1 MFLSNNNRYVI
12 TGIGLNDSL
21 GLNPKESFFNMLES
35 YNQTKDNII
44 INNKQMS
51 CLLEKKNISND
62 IDGYSAKNIRR
73 LTECN
78 INIMRVVEHAIKDSN
93 INFNNDKNVPVIF
106 SVTTK
111 VLALQ
116 YLEYIKNNSK
126 INPYISLNF
135 NPDFI
140 SSYIQ
145 ARYNLHGHSS
155 SQTAACSTGL
165 YNLDYAIR
173 LMDDEGYNSA
183 IVGTS
188 GVGCNPTDMSWFDDF
203 GVMTTLGISRPFDKN
218 RDGFMM
224 GNGHSCIIIE
234 KYKYAKA
241 RGAKIY
247 AEIVGFGIAND
258 GLNLTSP
265 DNEMT
270 GAKIALSK
278 CLKTFNGDNID
289 YINAHATSTLI
300 GDEIEARLM
309 ENNFPGTIINSNKGH
324 IGHTIYSSNLSE
336 IIYTI
341 MSMKHSVIPHTLN
354 LNDPLDANLDF
365 VMHKPREK
373 KIKYALKNAVGFGG
387 RNGFILLKN
396 MML

>member
-1 MFLSNNNRYVI
+1 MLLSSGNRYVI
-12 TGIGLNDSL
+12 TGLGLNDSL
-21 GLNPKESFFNMLES
+21 GFTPKESFFNMLGPN
-35 YNQTKDNII
+35 NQVIDNIVV
-44 INNKQMS
+44 NNKPLPV
-51 CLLEKKNISND
+51 LLEKKNISND
-62 IDGYSAKNIRR
+62 IDGYLAKDIRR
-73 LTECN
+73 LTDN
-78 INIMRVVEHAIKDSN
+78 TIGIMRVVEHAIKDAN
-93 INFNNDKNVPVIF
+93 INYERDKNVPVIF
-106 SVTTK
+106 SVTAR
-111 VLALQ
+111 VLTLE

-135 NPDFI
+135 SSDFV

-145 ARYNLHGHSS
+145 TRYNLHGPSV
-155 SQTAACSTGL
+155 SQTATCSTGL

-188 GVGCNPTDMSWFDDF
+188 GTCGNHTDMSWFNGF
-203 GVMTTLGISRPFDKN
+203 GAMTSLGISRPFDKQ

-224 GNGHSCIIIE
+224 GNGHACVIVE
-234 KYKYAKA
+234 KYEHAKT

-247 AEIVGFGIAND
+247 AEIIGLGLAND
-258 GLNLTSP
+258 GLGLTSP
-265 DNEMT
+265 DAEMI

-278 CLKTFNGDNID
+278 CLKTFNSDKID
-289 YINAHATSTLI
+289 YINAHATSTPI

-309 ENNFPGTIINSNKGH
+309 ESNFPGTIINSNKGH
-324 IGHTIYSSNLSE
+324 IGHTIHSANLGE

-354 LNDPLDANLDF
+354 LENPLDANLDF
-365 VMHKPREK
+365 VMHKPRAK
-373 KIKYALKNAVGFGG
+373 KIKYALKNSFGFGG